1 MIPVSAAQIR
11 LAAKGRCN
19 ESNLESVMV
28 ALDQFGVKLGMDRP
42 HRLAQYFA
50 QLMHESGDFKYDQ
63 EIWGPTP
70 AQARYDTRTDLGNTP
85 AKDGD
90 GYRYRGRTG
99 MQLTGKANYAGFRDW
114 CGKQGFDCPD
124 FVIYPDKVN
133 TDPWEGLV
141 PLYYWSTR
149 DLNKWA
155 DQGDVETVTKK
166 INGGK
171 NGFADRVDRLGR
183 VSLVLLGYGPADV
196 RKFQADHKLDVDG
209 DVGPKTRAALHK
221 ALVALT
227 PGESAK
233 AAVTAAPVVE
243 AVVPEAV
250 VTEVKT
256 KADRTSW
263 LVAAGG
269 TVGTIVTGALG
280 ADWQTVVAIGGVSLA
295 AIGLIIL
302 LRRQI
307 VSVVREISAA
317 LA

>member
-11 LAAKGRCN
+11 MAAKGRCN
-19 ESNLESVMV
+19 EANLESVLV
-28 ALDQFGVKLGMDRP
+28 ALDQFGVRLGMNRP

-114 CGKQGFDCPD
+114 CRRQGFDCPD
-124 FVIYPDKVN
+124 FVRYPDNVN

-141 PLYYWSTR
+141 PLYYWTTR

-155 DQGDVETVTKK
+155 DQGDVETITKK

-183 VSLVLLGYGPADV
+183 VSLVLLGYGPAEV

-209 DVGPKTRAALHK
+209 DVGPKTRATLHK

-227 PGESAK
+227 PGEAAK
-233 AAVTAAPVVE
+233 PAVTAAPVVE
-243 AVVPEAV
+243 PVVPEAV
-250 VTEVKT
+250 VTEVKA
-256 KADRTSW
+256 KADRTNW
-263 LVAAGG
+263 IVAAGG

-295 AIGLIIL
+295 AIGLIVL